1 MRSEIREDN
10 ESKMAR
16 FLHGLNEEISGFVE
30 MFPYI
35 NLQALV
41 DQAMRTERK
50 IQQEG
55 RQRSYGIQ
63 SISAPWHRQQAGTSI
78 VGGRSQGVAARPS
91 PSIGAAKT
99 AVSIASSSAI

>member
-30 MFPYI
+30 MLPYH
-35 NLQALV
+35 NLQDIV
-41 DQAMRTERK
+41 DQAMRTEKK

-55 RQRSYGIQ
+55 RRKSYGSQ
-63 SISAPWHRQQAGTSI
+63 SISVPWRRQQVGTSV
-78 VGGRSQGVAARPS
+78 VGGRSQGAAARPS
-91 PSIGAAKT
+91 PSIGAAKSMVST
-99 AVSIASSSAI
+99 AF